1 MMMKKFYL
9 ILTCVAL
16 CACGGGNKQ
25 QKASAHESEST
36 QAPLSLPVLDLQ
48 KKYPQKIINLQDI
61 ADVEYIVLESH
72 KNALAG
78 SQYTVVTDSM
88 IVTFSSFED
97 NILFF
102 HRNGK
107 FSHFFNCK
115 GESGK
120 EYTAISDMRVN
131 TAKKKIYINDNLR
144 GFIQVYTY
152 HGEYI
157 RTLKIRNKAEN
168 GYIWGTIYNCDEEH
182 ILAEDQWHVDELKE
196 QLTNH
201 QPYYRISTS
210 DGSICRLPLY
220 IEKRI
225 RDGFKWYD
233 EESDTFGS
241 MGVCLSP
248 VAYINDELIIADFG
262 LDTVYSYKENLL
274 TPIAIRKNRM
284 KSEDVPIIAGIEAIT
299 DKYFLWYA
307 FEKDIKK
314 TTWPDWTYLQDR
326 RTGKCIQTKLVDK
339 NITDKKHR
347 FRSRPSANGYT
358 VPKHHIM
365 QYYPAYVL
373 IELLEEGKLQGE
385 LKEIASKLTE
395 EDNPVIM
402 LAKFK

>member
-1 MMMKKFYL
+1 MMKKFYL
-9 ILTCVAL
+9 ILTCAAL
-16 CACGGGNKQ
+16 YACGGGNKQ
-25 QKASAHESEST
+25 QATATYEKMEEET
-36 QAPLSLPVLDLQ
+36 TISLPILDLE
-48 KKYPQKIINLQDI
+48 KKYPQKVITLQDI

-78 SQYTVVTDSM
+78 SQYTVVTDSI

-131 TAKKKIYINDNLR
+131 VATKEIYINDNLKR
-144 GFIQVYTY
+144 CVQVYTY
-152 HGEYI
+152 NGEYI
-157 RTLKIRNKAEN
+157 RTLKLKSTPHN
-168 GYIWGTIYNCDEEH
+168 GYLMGTIYNCDDEH
-182 ILAEDQWHVDELKE
+182 ILAEDWWNVDELKE
-196 QLTNH
+196 QPTNH

-210 DGSICRLPLY
+210 DGSISRLPLF

-241 MGVCLSP
+241 MGVGLSP

-274 TPIAIRKNRM
+274 TPIAVRKNQM
-284 KSEDVPIIAGIEAIT
+284 KSEDVPIVASIEAIT
-299 DKYFLWYA
+299 DKYYLWYA
-307 FEKDIKK
+307 CEKDIKK
-314 TTWPDWTYLQDR
+314 TIWPDWTYLQDR

>member
-1 MMMKKFYL
+1 MKKFYL
-9 ILTCVAL
+9 ILTCAVL

-78 SQYTVVTDSM
+78 SQYAVVTDSM
-88 IVTFSSFED
+88 IVTISPFED

-120 EYTAISDMRVN
+120 EYTGISDMRVN
-131 TAKKKIYINDNLR
+131 VATKEIYINDNLKR
-144 GFIQVYTY
+144 CVQVYTY
-152 HGEYI
+152 NGEYL
-157 RTLKIRNKAEN
+157 RTLKLKSTPHN
-168 GYIWGTIYNCDEEH
+168 GYLMGTIYNCDEEH
-182 ILAEDQWHVDELKE
+182 ILAEDWWNVDQQKE
-196 QLTNH
+196 QPTNH

-210 DGSICRLPLY
+210 DGSISRLPLF

-233 EESDTFGS
+233 EESDTFGG
-241 MGVCLSP
+241 MGVGLSP

-274 TPIAIRKNRM
+274 TPIAVRKNRM
-284 KSEDVPIIAGIEAIT
+284 KSENVPIIAGIEAIT
-299 DKYFLWYA
+299 DEYYLWYA
-307 FEKDIKK
+307 VEKDIKK
-314 TTWPDWTYLQDR
+314 TIWPDWTYLQDR
-326 RTGKCIQTKLVDK
+326 RTGNCIQTKLVDK

>member
-1 MMMKKFYL
+1 MMKKFYL
-9 ILTCVAL
+9 ILTCAAL

-25 QKASAHESEST
+25 QATATYEKMEEET
-36 QAPLSLPVLDLQ
+36 TISLPILDLE
-48 KKYPQKIINLQDI
+48 KKYPQKVITLQDI

-78 SQYTVVTDSM
+78 SQYTVVTDSI

-131 TAKKKIYINDNLR
+131 VATKEIYINDNLKR
-144 GFIQVYTY
+144 CVQVYTY
-152 HGEYI
+152 NGEYI
-157 RTLKIRNKAEN
+157 RTLKLKSTPHN
-168 GYIWGTIYNCDEEH
+168 GYLMGTIYNCDEEH
-182 ILAEDQWHVDELKE
+182 ILAEDWWNVDELKE
-196 QLTNH
+196 QPTNH

-210 DGSICRLPLY
+210 DGSISRLPLF

-241 MGVCLSP
+241 MGVGLSP

-274 TPIAIRKNRM
+274 TPIAVRKNQM
-284 KSEDVPIIAGIEAIT
+284 KSEDVPIVASIEAIT
-299 DKYFLWYA
+299 DKYYLWYA
-307 FEKDIKK
+307 CEKDIKK
-314 TTWPDWTYLQDR
+314 TIWPDWTYLQDR

>member
-1 MMMKKFYL
+1 MMKKFYL
-9 ILTCVAL
+9 ILTCAAL
-16 CACGGGNKQ
+16 YACGGGNKQ
-25 QKASAHESEST
+25 QATATYEKMEEET
-36 QAPLSLPVLDLQ
+36 TISLPILDLE
-48 KKYPQKIINLQDI
+48 KKYPQKVITLQDI

-72 KNALAG
+72 NEALISAP
-78 SQYTVVTDSM
+78 YTVVTDSM

-107 FSHFFNCK
+107 FSHFFNSK

-131 TAKKKIYINDNLR
+131 VATKEIYINDNLKR
-144 GFIQVYTY
+144 CVQVYTY
-152 HGEYI
+152 NGEYI
-157 RTLKIRNKAEN
+157 RTLKLKSTPHN
-168 GYIWGTIYNCDEEH
+168 GYLMGTIYNCDEEH
-182 ILAEDQWHVDELKE
+182 ILAEDWWNVDELKE
-196 QLTNH
+196 QPTNH

-210 DGSICRLPLY
+210 DGSISRLPLF

-241 MGVCLSP
+241 MGVGLSP

-274 TPIAIRKNRM
+274 TPIAVRKKQM
-284 KSEDVPIIAGIEAIT
+284 KSEDVPIVASIEAIT
-299 DKYFLWYA
+299 DKYYLWYA
-307 FEKDIKK
+307 CEKDIKK
-314 TTWPDWTYLQDR
+314 TIWPDWTYLQDR

>member
-9 ILTCVAL
+9 ILTCAVL

-72 KNALAG
+72 NEALISAP
-78 SQYTVVTDSM
+78 YTVVTDSM
-88 IVTFSSFED
+88 IITCSPLED
-97 NILFF
+97 NVIFF
-102 HRNGK
+102 QRNGK
-107 FSHFFNCK
+107 FSHSLNRK
-115 GESGK
+115 GQSGK
-120 EYTAISDMRVN
+120 EYTGISDMRVN
-131 TAKKKIYINDNLR
+131 VATKEIYINDNLKR
-144 GFIQVYTY
+144 CVQVYTY
-152 HGEYI
+152 NGEYI
-157 RTLKIRNKAEN
+157 RTLKLKSTPHN
-168 GYIWGTIYNCDEEH
+168 GYLMGTIYNCDEEH
-182 ILAEDQWHVDELKE
+182 ILAEDWWKVDELKE
-196 QLTNH
+196 QPTNH

-210 DGSICRLPLY
+210 DGSISRLPLF

-225 RDGFKWYD
+225 RDGFNWYD
-233 EESDTFGS
+233 EESDTFGG
-241 MGVCLSP
+241 MGIVFSP
-248 VAYINDELIIADFG
+248 VAYINEELIIADFG

-274 TPIAIRKNRM
+274 TPIAVRKNRM
-284 KSEDVPIIAGIEAIT
+284 KSEDVPIVAGIEAIT
-299 DKYFLWYA
+299 DKYYLWYA
-307 FEKDIKK
+307 CEKDIKK
-314 TTWPDWTYLQDR
+314 TIWPDWTYLQDR

-347 FRSRPSANGYT
+347 FRSRPSANYYT

>member
-1 MMMKKFYL
+1 
-9 ILTCVAL
+9 
-16 CACGGGNKQ
+16 
-25 QKASAHESEST
+25 
-36 QAPLSLPVLDLQ
+36 
-48 KKYPQKIINLQDI
+48 
-61 ADVEYIVLESH
+61 
-72 KNALAG
+72 
-78 SQYTVVTDSM
+78 
-88 IVTFSSFED
+88 
-97 NILFF
+97 
-102 HRNGK
+102 
-107 FSHFFNCK
+107 
-115 GESGK
+115 
-120 EYTAISDMRVN
+120 MRVN
-131 TAKKKIYINDNLR
+131 LATKEIYINDNLKR
-144 GFIQVYTY
+144 CVQVYTY
-152 HGEYI
+152 NGEYI
-157 RTLKIRNKAEN
+157 RTLKLKSTPHN
-168 GYIWGTIYNCDEEH
+168 GYLMGTIYNCDEEH
-182 ILAEDQWHVDELKE
+182 ILAEDWWNVDELKE
-196 QLTNH
+196 QPTNH

-241 MGVCLSP
+241 MGVGLSP

-274 TPIAIRKNRM
+274 TPIAVRKNQM
-284 KSEDVPIIAGIEAIT
+284 KSEDVPIVASIEAIT
-299 DKYFLWYA
+299 DKYYLWYA
-307 FEKDIKK
+307 CEKDIKK
-314 TTWPDWTYLQDR
+314 TIWPDWTYLQDR

>member
-1 MMMKKFYL
+1 MMKKFYL
-9 ILTCVAL
+9 ILTCAAL

-25 QKASAHESEST
+25 QKKMEEET
-36 QAPLSLPVLDLQ
+36 TISLPILDLE
-48 KKYPQKIINLQDI
+48 KKFPQKVITLQDI

-78 SQYTVVTDSM
+78 SQYTVVTDSI

-131 TAKKKIYINDNLR
+131 VATKEIYINDNLKR
-144 GFIQVYTY
+144 CVQVYTY
-152 HGEYI
+152 NGEYI
-157 RTLKIRNKAEN
+157 RTLKLKSTPHN
-168 GYIWGTIYNCDEEH
+168 GYLMGTIYNCDEEH
-182 ILAEDQWHVDELKE
+182 ILAEDWWNVDELKE
-196 QLTNH
+196 QPTNH

-241 MGVCLSP
+241 MGVGLSP

-274 TPIAIRKNRM
+274 TPIAVRKNQM
-284 KSEDVPIIAGIEAIT
+284 KSEDVPIVASIEAIT
-299 DKYFLWYA
+299 DKYYLWYA
-307 FEKDIKK
+307 CEKDIKK
-314 TTWPDWTYLQDR
+314 TIWPDWTYLQDR

>member
-1 MMMKKFYL
+1 MMKKFYL
-9 ILTCVAL
+9 ILTCAAL
-16 CACGGGNKQ
+16 YACGGGNKQ
-25 QKASAHESEST
+25 QATATYEKMEEET
-36 QAPLSLPVLDLQ
+36 TISLPILDLE
-48 KKYPQKIINLQDI
+48 KKYPQKVITLQDI

-78 SQYTVVTDSM
+78 SQYTVVTDSI

-131 TAKKKIYINDNLR
+131 VATKEIYINDNLKR
-144 GFIQVYTY
+144 CVQVYTY
-152 HGEYI
+152 NGEYI
-157 RTLKIRNKAEN
+157 RTLKLKSTPHN
-168 GYIWGTIYNCDEEH
+168 GYLMGTIYNCDEEH
-182 ILAEDQWHVDELKE
+182 ILAEDWWNVDELKE
-196 QLTNH
+196 QPTNH

-210 DGSICRLPLY
+210 DGSISRLPLF

-241 MGVCLSP
+241 MGVGLSP

-274 TPIAIRKNRM
+274 TPIAVRKNQM
-284 KSEDVPIIAGIEAIT
+284 KSEDVPIVASIEAIT
-299 DKYFLWYA
+299 DKYYLWYA
-307 FEKDIKK
+307 CEKDIKK
-314 TTWPDWTYLQDR
+314 TIWPDWTYLQDR

-365 QYYPAYVL
+365 QHYPAYVL

>member
-1 MMMKKFYL
+1 MKKLYL
-9 ILTCVAL
+9 ILTCAVL

-78 SQYTVVTDSM
+78 SQYAVVTDSM
-88 IVTFSSFED
+88 IVTISPFED

-120 EYTAISDMRVN
+120 EYTGISDMRVN
-131 TAKKKIYINDNLR
+131 VATKEIYINDNLKR
-144 GFIQVYTY
+144 CVQVYTY

-157 RTLKIRNKAEN
+157 RTLKLKSTPHN
-168 GYIWGTIYNCDEEH
+168 GYLMGTIYNCDEEH
-182 ILAEDQWHVDELKE
+182 ILAEDWWNVDKLKE
-196 QLTNH
+196 QPTNH

-210 DGSICRLPLY
+210 DGSISRLPLF

-225 RDGFKWYD
+225 RDGFNWYD
-233 EESDTFGS
+233 EESDTFGG
-241 MGVCLSP
+241 MGVGLSP

-274 TPIAIRKNRM
+274 TPIAVRKNRM
-284 KSEDVPIIAGIEAIT
+284 KSEDVPIVAGIEAIT
-299 DKYFLWYA
+299 DKYYLWYA

-314 TTWPDWTYLQDR
+314 TIWPDWTYLQDR

-358 VPKHHIM
+358 VPKHHII

>member
-1 MMMKKFYL
+1 MMKKFYL
-9 ILTCVAL
+9 ILTCAAL
-16 CACGGGNKQ
+16 YACGGGNKQ
-25 QKASAHESEST
+25 QATATYEKMEEET
-36 QAPLSLPVLDLQ
+36 TISLPILDLE
-48 KKYPQKIINLQDI
+48 KKYPQKVITLQDI

-72 KNALAG
+72 NEALISAP
-78 SQYTVVTDSM
+78 YTVVTDSM
-88 IVTFSSFED
+88 IITYSPLED
-97 NILFF
+97 NVIFF
-102 HRNGK
+102 QRNGK
-107 FSHFFNCK
+107 FSHSFNRK
-115 GESGK
+115 GQSGK
-120 EYTAISDMRVN
+120 EYTGISDMRVN
-131 TAKKKIYINDNLR
+131 VATKEIYINDNLKR
-144 GFIQVYTY
+144 CVQVYTY
-152 HGEYI
+152 NGEYI
-157 RTLKIRNKAEN
+157 RTLKLKSTPHN
-168 GYIWGTIYNCDEEH
+168 GYLMGTIYNCDEEH
-182 ILAEDQWHVDELKE
+182 ILAEDRWHVDEQKE
-196 QLTNH
+196 RPTNH

-210 DGSICRLPLY
+210 DASISRLPLY

-225 RDGFKWYD
+225 RDGFNWYD

-241 MGVCLSP
+241 MGIGFSP
-248 VAYINDELIIADFG
+248 VAYINDELIITDFG

-284 KSEDVPIIAGIEAIT
+284 KSEDVPIVAGIEAIT
-299 DKYFLWYA
+299 DKYYLWYA

>member
-1 MMMKKFYL
+1 MMKKFYL
-9 ILTCVAL
+9 ILTCAAL

-25 QKASAHESEST
+25 QATATYEKMEEET
-36 QAPLSLPVLDLQ
+36 TISLPILDLE
-48 KKYPQKIINLQDI
+48 KKYPQKVITLQDI

-72 KNALAG
+72 NEALISAP
-78 SQYTVVTDSM
+78 YTVVTDSM
-88 IVTFSSFED
+88 IITYSPLED
-97 NILFF
+97 NVIFF
-102 HRNGK
+102 QRNGK
-107 FSHFFNCK
+107 FTHSFNRK
-115 GESGK
+115 GQSGK
-120 EYTAISDMRVN
+120 EYTGISDMRVN
-131 TAKKKIYINDNLR
+131 VATKEIYINDNLKR
-144 GFIQVYTY
+144 CVQVYTY
-152 HGEYI
+152 NGEYI
-157 RTLKIRNKAEN
+157 RTLKLKSTPHN
-168 GYIWGTIYNCDEEH
+168 GYLMGTIYNCDEEH
-182 ILAEDQWHVDELKE
+182 ILAEDWWNVDELKE
-196 QLTNH
+196 QPTNH

-241 MGVCLSP
+241 MGVGLSP

-274 TPIAIRKNRM
+274 TPIAVRKNQM
-284 KSEDVPIIAGIEAIT
+284 KSEDVPIVAGIEAIT
-299 DKYFLWYA
+299 DKYYLWYA
-307 FEKDIKK
+307 CEKDIKK
-314 TTWPDWTYLQDR
+314 TIWPDWTYLQDR

>member
-1 MMMKKFYL
+1 MMKKFYL
-9 ILTCVAL
+9 ILTCAAL

-25 QKASAHESEST
+25 QATATYEKMEEET
-36 QAPLSLPVLDLQ
+36 TISLPILDLE
-48 KKYPQKIINLQDI
+48 KKYPQKVITLQDI

-72 KNALAG
+72 NEALISAP
-78 SQYTVVTDSM
+78 YTVVTDSM
-88 IVTFSSFED
+88 IITYSPLED
-97 NILFF
+97 NVIFF
-102 HRNGK
+102 QRNGK
-107 FSHFFNCK
+107 FSHSFNRK
-115 GESGK
+115 GQSGK
-120 EYTAISDMRVN
+120 EYTGISDMRVN
-131 TAKKKIYINDNLR
+131 VATKEIYINDNLKR
-144 GFIQVYTY
+144 CVQVYTY
-152 HGEYI
+152 NGEYI
-157 RTLKIRNKAEN
+157 RTLKLKSTPHN
-168 GYIWGTIYNCDEEH
+168 GYLMGTIYNCDEEH
-182 ILAEDQWHVDELKE
+182 ILAEDWWNVDELKE
-196 QLTNH
+196 QPTNH

-210 DGSICRLPLY
+210 DDSISRLPLF

-233 EESDTFGS
+233 EKSDTFGS
-241 MGVCLSP
+241 MGVGLSP

-274 TPIAIRKNRM
+274 TPIAVRKNQM
-284 KSEDVPIIAGIEAIT
+284 KSEDVPIVAGIEAIT
-299 DKYFLWYA
+299 DKYYLWYA
-307 FEKDIKK
+307 CEKDIKK
-314 TTWPDWTYLQDR
+314 TIWPDWTYLQDR

>member
-1 MMMKKFYL
+1 MKKFYL
-9 ILTCVAL
+9 ILTCAAL
-16 CACGGGNKQ
+16 YACGGGNKQ
-25 QKASAHESEST
+25 QATATYEKMEEET
-36 QAPLSLPVLDLQ
+36 TISLPILDLE
-48 KKYPQKIINLQDI
+48 KKYPQKVITLQDI

-78 SQYTVVTDSM
+78 SQYTVVTDSI

-131 TAKKKIYINDNLR
+131 VATKEIYINDNLKR
-144 GFIQVYTY
+144 CVQVYTY
-152 HGEYI
+152 NGEYI
-157 RTLKIRNKAEN
+157 RTLKLKSTPHN
-168 GYIWGTIYNCDEEH
+168 GYLMGTIYNCDEEH
-182 ILAEDQWHVDELKE
+182 ILAEDWWNVDELKE
-196 QLTNH
+196 QPTNH

-210 DGSICRLPLY
+210 DGSISRLPLF

-241 MGVCLSP
+241 MGVGLSP

-274 TPIAIRKNRM
+274 TPIAVRKNQM
-284 KSEDVPIIAGIEAIT
+284 KSEDVPIVASIEAIT
-299 DKYFLWYA
+299 DKYYLWYA
-307 FEKDIKK
+307 CEKDIKK
-314 TTWPDWTYLQDR
+314 TIWPDWTYLQDR

>member
-1 MMMKKFYL
+1 MKKIHAL
-9 ILTCVAL
+9 CLCAIL
-16 CACGGGNKQ
+16 CACGSGPKQ
-25 QKASAHESEST
+25 EASTTNASVPEEKK
-36 QAPLSLPVLDLQ
+36 QILLPTIDLQ
-48 KKYPQKIINLQDI
+48 KKYPQKVINLQDI

-78 SQYTVVTDSM
+78 SQYTVITDSM

-107 FSHFFNCK
+107 FSHSFNCK

-131 TAKKKIYINDNLR
+131 TAKKEIYINDNLR

-157 RTLKIRNKAEN
+157 RTLKISKEAEN
-168 GYIWGTIYNCDEEH
+168 GYKWGTIYNCDEEH
-182 ILAEDQWHVDELKE
+182 ILAEDRWHVDEQKVRP
-196 QLTNH
+196 TNH

-210 DGSICRLPLY
+210 DASISRLPLY

-241 MGVCLSP
+241 MGIGFSP
-248 VAYINDELIIADFG
+248 VAYINDELIITDFG

-284 KSEDVPIIAGIEAIT
+284 KSEDVPIVAGIEAIT
-299 DKYFLWYA
+299 DKYYLWYA
-307 FEKDIKK
+307 CEKDIKK

-339 NITDKKHR
+339 NITDKEHR
-347 FRSRPSANGYT
+347 FRSRPSANDYT

-385 LKEIASKLTE
+385 LKEIASKMTE

>member
-1 MMMKKFYL
+1 MMKKFYL
-9 ILTCVAL
+9 ILTCAVL

-72 KNALAG
+72 NEALISAP
-78 SQYTVVTDSM
+78 YTVVTDSM
-88 IVTFSSFED
+88 IITCSPLED
-97 NILFF
+97 NVIFF
-102 HRNGK
+102 QRNGK
-107 FSHFFNCK
+107 FSHSFNRK
-115 GESGK
+115 GQSGK
-120 EYTAISDMRVN
+120 EYTGISDMRVN
-131 TAKKKIYINDNLR
+131 TAKKEIYINDNLKR
-144 GFIQVYTY
+144 CVQVYTY
-152 HGEYI
+152 NGEYI
-157 RTLKIRNKAEN
+157 RTLKLKSTPHN
-168 GYIWGTIYNCDEEH
+168 GYLMGTIYNCDEEH
-182 ILAEDQWHVDELKE
+182 ILAEDWWNVDELKE
-196 QLTNH
+196 QPTNH
-201 QPYYRISTS
+201 RPYYRISTS
-210 DGSICRLPLY
+210 DGSISRLPLF

-299 DKYFLWYA
+299 DKYYLWYA
-307 FEKDIKK
+307 VEKDIKK
-314 TTWPDWTYLQDR
+314 TIWPDWTYLQDR

>member
-1 MMMKKFYL
+1 MMKKFYL
-9 ILTCVAL
+9 ILTCAAL
-16 CACGGGNKQ
+16 YACGGGNKQ
-25 QKASAHESEST
+25 QATATYEKMEEET
-36 QAPLSLPVLDLQ
+36 TISLPILDLE
-48 KKYPQKIINLQDI
+48 KKYPQKVITLQDI

-78 SQYTVVTDSM
+78 SQYTVVTDSI

-131 TAKKKIYINDNLR
+131 VATKEIYINDNLKR
-144 GFIQVYTY
+144 CVQVYTY
-152 HGEYI
+152 NGEYI
-157 RTLKIRNKAEN
+157 RTLKLKSTPHN
-168 GYIWGTIYNCDEEH
+168 GYLMGTIYNCDEEH
-182 ILAEDQWHVDELKE
+182 ILAEDWWNVDELKE
-196 QLTNH
+196 QPTNH

-210 DGSICRLPLY
+210 DGSISRLPLF

-241 MGVCLSP
+241 MGVGLSP

-274 TPIAIRKNRM
+274 TPIAVRKNQM
-284 KSEDVPIIAGIEAIT
+284 KSEDVPIVASIEAIT
-299 DKYFLWYA
+299 DKYYLWYA
-307 FEKDIKK
+307 CEKDIKK
-314 TTWPDWTYLQDR
+314 TIWPDWTYLQDR

>member
-1 MMMKKFYL
+1 M
-9 ILTCVAL
+9 TNA
-16 CACGGGNKQ
+16 
-25 QKASAHESEST
+25 
-36 QAPLSLPVLDLQ
+36 VLEDTLLRLAVIDLQ
-48 KKYPQKIINLQDI
+48 QKYPQKIITLQDI
-61 ADVEYIVLESH
+61 ANVEYIVLESH
-72 KNALAG
+72 NEALISAP
-78 SQYTVVTDSM
+78 YTVVTDSM
-88 IVTFSSFED
+88 IITYSPLED
-97 NILFF
+97 NVIFF
-102 HRNGK
+102 QRDGK
-107 FSHFFNCK
+107 FSHSFNRK
-115 GESGK
+115 GQSGK
-120 EYTAISDMRVN
+120 EYTGISDMRVN
-131 TAKKKIYINDNLR
+131 VATKEIYINDNLKR
-144 GFIQVYTY
+144 CVQVYTY
-152 HGEYI
+152 NGEYI
-157 RTLKIRNKAEN
+157 RTLKLKSTPHN
-168 GYIWGTIYNCDEEH
+168 GYLMGTIYNCDEEH
-182 ILAEDQWHVDELKE
+182 ILAEDWWNVDELKE
-196 QLTNH
+196 QPTNH

-241 MGVCLSP
+241 MGVGLSP

-274 TPIAIRKNRM
+274 TPIAVRKNQM
-284 KSEDVPIIAGIEAIT
+284 KSKDVPIVAGIEAIT
-299 DKYFLWYA
+299 DKYYLWYA
-307 FEKDIKK
+307 CEKDIKK
-314 TTWPDWTYLQDR
+314 TIWPDWTYLQDR

-347 FRSRPSANGYT
+347 FRSRPSANYYT

>member
-1 MMMKKFYL
+1 MMKKFYL
-9 ILTCVAL
+9 ILTCAAL
-16 CACGGGNKQ
+16 YACGGGNKQ
-25 QKASAHESEST
+25 QATATYEKMEEET
-36 QAPLSLPVLDLQ
+36 TISLPILDLE
-48 KKYPQKIINLQDI
+48 KKYPQKVITLQDI

-72 KNALAG
+72 NEALISAP
-78 SQYTVVTDSM
+78 YTVVTDSM
-88 IVTFSSFED
+88 IITYSPLED
-97 NILFF
+97 NVIFF
-102 HRNGK
+102 QRNGK
-107 FSHFFNCK
+107 FSHSFNRK
-115 GESGK
+115 GQSGK
-120 EYTAISDMRVN
+120 EYTGISDMRVN
-131 TAKKKIYINDNLR
+131 VATKEIYINDNLKR
-144 GFIQVYTY
+144 CVQVYTY
-152 HGEYI
+152 NGEYI
-157 RTLKIRNKAEN
+157 RTLKLKSTPHN
-168 GYIWGTIYNCDEEH
+168 GYLMGTIYNCDEEH
-182 ILAEDQWHVDELKE
+182 ILAEDWWNVDELKE
-196 QLTNH
+196 QPTNH

-210 DGSICRLPLY
+210 DGSISRLPLF

-241 MGVCLSP
+241 MGVGLSP

-274 TPIAIRKNRM
+274 TPIAVRKNQM
-284 KSEDVPIIAGIEAIT
+284 KSEDVPIVASIEAIT
-299 DKYFLWYA
+299 DKYYLWYA
-307 FEKDIKK
+307 CEKDIKK
-314 TTWPDWTYLQDR
+314 TIWPDWTYLQDR

>member
-1 MMMKKFYL
+1 M
-9 ILTCVAL
+9 
-16 CACGGGNKQ
+16 
-25 QKASAHESEST
+25 
-36 QAPLSLPVLDLQ
+36 
-48 KKYPQKIINLQDI
+48 
-61 ADVEYIVLESH
+61 
-72 KNALAG
+72 
-78 SQYTVVTDSM
+78 
-88 IVTFSSFED
+88 
-97 NILFF
+97 
-102 HRNGK
+102 
-107 FSHFFNCK
+107 
-115 GESGK
+115 
-120 EYTAISDMRVN
+120 
-131 TAKKKIYINDNLR
+131 
-144 GFIQVYTY
+144 YTY

-365 QYYPAYVL
+365 QYYPAYAL

>member
-9 ILTCVAL
+9 ILTCAVL

-131 TAKKKIYINDNLR
+131 TAKKEIYINDNLKR
-144 GFIQVYTY
+144 CVQVYTY
-152 HGEYI
+152 NGEYI
-157 RTLKIRNKAEN
+157 RTLKLKSTPHN
-168 GYIWGTIYNCDEEH
+168 GYLMGTIYNCDEEH
-182 ILAEDQWHVDELKE
+182 ILAEDWWNVDKLKE
-196 QLTNH
+196 QPTNH

>member
-1 MMMKKFYL
+1 MMKKFYL
-9 ILTCVAL
+9 ILTCAAL
-16 CACGGGNKQ
+16 YACGGGNKQ
-25 QKASAHESEST
+25 QATATYEKMEEET
-36 QAPLSLPVLDLQ
+36 TISLPILDLE
-48 KKYPQKIINLQDI
+48 KKYPQKVITLQDI

-72 KNALAG
+72 NEALISAP
-78 SQYTVVTDSM
+78 YTVVTDSM
-88 IVTFSSFED
+88 IITYSPLED
-97 NILFF
+97 NVIFF
-102 HRNGK
+102 QRNGK
-107 FSHFFNCK
+107 FSHSFNRK
-115 GESGK
+115 GQSGK
-120 EYTAISDMRVN
+120 EYTGISDMRVN
-131 TAKKKIYINDNLR
+131 VATKEIYINDNLKR
-144 GFIQVYTY
+144 CVQVYTY
-152 HGEYI
+152 NGEYI
-157 RTLKIRNKAEN
+157 RTLKLKSTPHN
-168 GYIWGTIYNCDEEH
+168 GYLMGTIYNCDEEH
-182 ILAEDQWHVDELKE
+182 ILAEDRWHVDEQKE
-196 QLTNH
+196 RPTNH

-210 DGSICRLPLY
+210 DASISRLPLY

-225 RDGFKWYD
+225 RDGFNWYD

-241 MGVCLSP
+241 MGIGFSP
-248 VAYINDELIIADFG
+248 VAYINDELIITDFG

-284 KSEDVPIIAGIEAIT
+284 KSEDVPIVAGIEAIT
-299 DKYFLWYA
+299 DKYYLWYA

-339 NITDKKHR
+339 NITDKEHR
-347 FRSRPSANGYT
+347 FRSRPSANDYT

-385 LKEIASKLTE
+385 LKEIASQMTE